1 MSKKRYS
8 ATEKFSQPIEFI
20 TLVSRAGGEPLTSSA
35 AMRILLEIVNKDES
49 PENDTPVESDARRR
63 YRIRNPSREDIGIIV
78 ATEFRQ

>member
-35 AMRILLEIVNKDES
+35 ATRILLEIINEDEY
-49 PENDTPVESDARRR
+49 PENDTPVEADARRR
-63 YRIRNPSREDIGIIV
+63 YRADVEQIEANGDIV
-78 ATEFRQ
+78 ETEFEW